1 MRYSLNTQGYTIR
14 EIANRLKV
22 LNAYLP
28 YFPPKRGSD
37 KTVRKLSTDELIDI
51 LIRAKP
57 TEMSIAM
64 MKANIDPYEMTW
76 DEILNYL
83 ERLELSTALEK
94 KVKSEENGLPSN
106 SSNSKKGKKRT
117 LRTDDDAEP
126 SSNKEEKNK
135 KK

>member
-1 MRYSLNTQGYTIR
+1 MENPARRQKYYMRYGLNTQGYTIR
-14 EIANRLKV
+14 EFANRLKV

-28 YFPPKRGSD
+28 YFPPKRGSS

-94 KVKSEENGLPSN
+94 KV
-106 SSNSKKGKKRT
+106 
-117 LRTDDDAEP
+117 
-126 SSNKEEKNK
+126 
-135 KK
+135 